1 MTINPLDPN
10 WRPDASGRRLATIR
24 VARRGALL
32 AATLFAPIGL
42 FATTFL
48 PTVEPPGSPAGA
60 AGIAAL
66 AGLAGIG
73 LLGAGLAPAALGSRI
88 DAVAVGV
95 ALGIGVPVAAVTSAL
110 IGAFLS
116 GSLLGGFDEGA
127 SLAGTMLRAGMT
139 DAVRTAPLVILAATA
154 WVLVVRRWGLRV
166 PA

>member
-1 MTINPLDPN
+1 LNISPLDPN
-10 WRPDASGRRLATIR
+10 WQPDATGRRLAAIR

-48 PTVEPPGSPAGA
+48 PTIEPPGAPVGA
-60 AGIAAL
+60 AGIAGL
-66 AGLAGIG
+66 AGLAGVA

-88 DAVAVGV
+88 DAIAVGV

-127 SLAGTMLRAGMT
+127 NLAGTMLRAGMT
-139 DAVRTAPLVILAATA
+139 DAARTAPLVILAATA
-154 WVLVVRRWGLRV
+154 WVLVVRRWA
-166 PA
+166 PQTTA